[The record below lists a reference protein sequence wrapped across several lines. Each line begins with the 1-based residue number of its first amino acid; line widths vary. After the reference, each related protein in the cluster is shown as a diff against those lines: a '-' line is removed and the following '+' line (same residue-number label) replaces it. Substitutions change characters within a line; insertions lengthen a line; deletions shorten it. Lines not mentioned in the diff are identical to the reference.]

1 MRLKTIITNVRNRE
15 LKNLSPKDKTDEV
28 IVSYINIA
36 LMELYS
42 IFQLRTDELVLNL
55 KTGKT
60 VYKLDGTDPDVYRDG
75 MVYTGNDLMA
85 VINAFDENGEIS
97 INNSNDSLSVFTV
110 AYNKIQVPYAATGEH
125 IALVY
130 RAAPTEVEYVDDGN
144 GNAVDTEVE
153 LPGHMMEAL
162 LSHIGYSAYSS
173 VDTAQEVETDKH
185 MQRFDRACQRLEVYG
200 LVPQDTLDLNVDR
213 KGFMV

>member
-75 MVYTGNDLMA
+75 IVYTGNDLMA
-85 VINAFDENGEIS
+85 VVNAFDENGEIS
-97 INNSNDSLSVFTV
+97 INNGNDSLSIFTV

-130 RAAPTEVEYVDDGN
+130 RAAPTEVEYIDDGN

-173 VDTAQEVETDKH
+173 IDTAQEAETDKH

>member
-1 MRLKTIITNVRNRE
+1 MRLKRIIANARNRE

-28 IVSYINIA
+28 IVNYINIA
-36 LMELYS
+36 LVELYS

-60 VYKLDGTDPDVYRDG
+60 VYKLDGTDPDVYKEGVLYRS
-75 MVYTGNDLMA
+75 NDFMT
-85 VINAFDENGEIS
+85 VVNAYDENGEIS
-97 INNSNDSLSVFTV
+97 INNNNDSLSVFTV
-110 AYNKIQVPYAATGEH
+110 AYNKIQIPYATTGEH

-130 RAAPTEVEYVDDGN
+130 RTAPTEVVYVDDGS
-144 GNAVDTEVE
+144 GNAEDAEVE
-153 LPGHMMEAL
+153 LPVHMLEAL

-173 VDTAQEVETDKH
+173 IDADHEIETDKH
-185 MQRFDRACQRLEVYG
+185 MKRFDRACQRLESYG

-213 KGFMV
+213 KGFMI

>member
-1 MRLKTIITNVRNRE
+1 MIIANARNRE

-36 LMELYS
+36 MMELYS
-42 IFQLRTDELVLNL
+42 IFQLRSDELVLNL

-60 VYKLDGTDPDVYRDG
+60 VYKLDGTDPDVYREG
-75 MVYTGNDLMA
+75 VLYTGNDFMM
-85 VINAFDENGEIS
+85 VVNAFDENGEIS
-97 INNSNDSLSVFTV
+97 INNNNDSLSVFTV
-110 AYNKIQVPYAATGEH
+110 AYNKIQVPYATTGEH

-130 RAAPTEVEYVDDGN
+130 RTAPTEVVFVDDGS
-144 GNAVDTEVE
+144 GNTQDVEVE
-153 LPGHMMEAL
+153 LPIHMMEAL

-173 VDTAQEVETDKH
+173 IDTAQEIETDKH
-185 MQRFDRACQRLEVYG
+185 MQRFDRACQRLEAYG
-200 LVPQDTLDLNVDR
+200 LVPQDALDLNIDR

>member
-1 MRLKTIITNVRNRE
+1 MRLKRIIANARNRE

-28 IVSYINIA
+28 IVNYINIA
-36 LMELYS
+36 LVELYS

-60 VYKLDGTDPDVYRDG
+60 VYKLDGTDPDVYKEGVLYRS
-75 MVYTGNDLMA
+75 NDFMT
-85 VINAFDENGEIS
+85 VVNAFDENGEIS

-110 AYNKIQVPYAATGEH
+110 AYNKIQVPYATTGEH

-130 RAAPTEVEYVDDGN
+130 RTAPTEVVFVDDGS
-144 GNAVDTEVE
+144 GNAEDVEVE
-153 LPGHMMEAL
+153 LPIHMMEAL

-173 VDTAQEVETDKH
+173 IDADQEIETDKH
-185 MQRFDRACQRLEVYG
+185 MQRFDRACQRLESYG
-200 LVPQDTLDLNVDR
+200 LVPQDALDLNIDR